1 MMTYIKLGVAIFA
14 AALLTFTH
22 IYVYNAGK
30 ELVLSRLK
38 DDRIEVLKDG
48 KKIDTEA
55 LAADDDQLCALLGGC
70 ELSDDIN
77 N

>member
-1 MMTYIKLGVAIFA
+1 MGYVKLGIAIA
-14 AALLTFTH
+14 VAALLTFTH

-30 ELVLSRLK
+30 DLILSRLK

-70 ELSDDIN
+70 ELHDNVSN
-77 N
+77 

>member
-1 MMTYIKLGVAIFA
+1 MMMYVKLGAAIGV

-30 ELVLSRLK
+30 DTVLARLK
-38 DDRIEVLKDG
+38 DQRIEVLKDG
-48 KKIDTEA
+48 KKIDAEV
-55 LAADDDQLCALLGGC
+55 LAADDDALCAILGGC
-70 ELSDDIN
+70 ELQN